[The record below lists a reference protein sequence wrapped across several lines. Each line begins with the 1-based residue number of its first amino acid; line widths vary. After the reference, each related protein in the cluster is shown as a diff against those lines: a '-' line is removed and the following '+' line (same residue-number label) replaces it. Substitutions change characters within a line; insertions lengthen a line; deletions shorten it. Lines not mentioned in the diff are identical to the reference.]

1 LNINDDFDRWKSNY
15 KPTNNVTELQ
25 TNDFEYMSKKLI
37 LDNLNK
43 VFIVDENNIIQ
54 AIGNINDFI
63 RN

>member
-1 LNINDDFDRWKSNY
+1 LNINDDFDKWKSNY
-15 KPTNNVTELQ
+15 KPTKNVTELQ

-54 AIGNINDFI
+54 AIGSINDFI

>member
-1 LNINDDFDRWKSNY
+1 MEVKLQTTK
-15 KPTNNVTELQ
+15 NVTELQ

-54 AIGNINDFI
+54 AIGSINDFI

>member
-1 LNINDDFDRWKSNY
+1 LNINDDFDKWKSNY
-15 KPTNNVTELQ
+15 KTTKNVTELQ

-43 VFIVDENNIIQ
+43 VFIVDKNNIIQ
-54 AIGNINDFI
+54 AIGSINDFI

>member
-1 LNINDDFDRWKSNY
+1 MEVKLQNHK
-15 KPTNNVTELQ
+15 NVTELQ

-54 AIGNINDFI
+54 AIGSINDFI
-63 RN
+63 RIRLL